1 MLPRTQ
7 HALELYGP
15 GQLRLVDDKPVK
27 DPGPYEILA
36 RVEAVGLC
44 FSDLKLLKQFSA
56 HPRKGRIVSGLD
68 ESVLAQI
75 SSYKPGDLPTVP
87 GHEAAC
93 TIVATGDKVT
103 CCKVGQRVLVQTDYR
118 WLPTQGSNAAFGY
131 NFEGALQQYVSM
143 DQRVITDPATGQ
155 SMLIPV
161 SKELA
166 ASAVALVEP
175 WACVESSYVSPN
187 RTGIRPGGKLL
198 VWVQDGRGAK
208 GLIRCID
215 PSGMP
220 ARIVIYCQ
228 DRKGVESVLGIH
240 TAINFIDC
248 LEAIR
253 SERFDDIIY
262 FGNDPEMITR
272 LGDLLGHGGM
282 INIVLCDHS
291 IGRPVLIPV
300 GQVHYGLT
308 RWIGTV
314 TDDASV
320 AYSSIPQDGQ
330 ICPGQRIA
338 VFGAAG
344 PMGQMHVIRLICSGL
359 GGLQITGTDIDQS
372 RLQSLAKK
380 AVPLAE
386 RNNAKLELVDSTR
399 QDPCGSFDYI
409 AIMVPTG
416 TTVQQAVNLSRLG
429 TRINI
434 FAGIP
439 AQTKAELDLDT
450 YIKNQ
455 CFMFGTSGSRLED
468 MLIVLEKL
476 TDGTLD
482 TNISV
487 DAVSGLAGAIDGIKA
502 VENRTLSGKIIVYPG
517 LLDMPLMTID
527 SLCKVNPQI
536 ARELSDGLW
545 NKAAEQLLLS

>member
-1 MLPRTQ
+1 MLPSTQ
-7 HALELYGP
+7 HALELCGP
-15 GQLRLVDDKPVK
+15 GQLRLVDNKPVK

-75 SSYKPGDLPTVP
+75 TSYKPGDLPTVP

-187 RTGIRPGGKLL
+187 RKGIKAGGKLL
-198 VWVQDGRGAK
+198 VWVQDGRAAK
-208 GLIRCID
+208 GLGRCID
-215 PSGMP
+215 PSGRP

-228 DRKGVESVLGIH
+228 DRSRVESISNLQ
-240 TAINFIDC
+240 ASINFIDC

-262 FGNDPEMITR
+262 FGNDPETITS
-272 LGDLLGHGGM
+272 LGELLGHGGM
-282 INIVLCDHS
+282 INIVLCS
-291 IGRPVLIPV
+291 SPIGRSVLLPV

-320 AYSSIPQDGQ
+320 AYTAIPQDGQ
-330 ICPGQRIA
+330 IRPGQRIA
-338 VFGAAG
+338 VLGAAG

-359 GGLQITGTDIDQS
+359 DGLQITGTDIDQG
-372 RLQSLAKK
+372 RLQSLAQK
-380 AVPLAE
+380 ALPLAE
-386 RNNAKLELVDSTR
+386 RNNTKLELVDSIK
-399 QDPCGSFDYI
+399 QDLDGSFDYI

-416 TTVQQAVNLSRLG
+416 TMVQQAVKLSRPR
-429 TRINI
+429 TKINI

-439 AQTKAELDLDT
+439 AQTKAQIDLDT
-450 YIKNQ
+450 YIENQ
-455 CFMFGTSGSRLED
+455 CFMFGTSGSRFED

-476 TDGTLD
+476 TSGSLD

-487 DAVSGLAGAIDGIKA
+487 DAVSGMAGAIDGIKA

-517 LLDMPLMTID
+517 LLGMPLMAID
-527 SLCKVNPQI
+527 RLCKLNPKV
-536 ARELSDGLW
+536 ASALLDGLW
-545 NKAAEQLLLS
+545 NKVAEELLLS